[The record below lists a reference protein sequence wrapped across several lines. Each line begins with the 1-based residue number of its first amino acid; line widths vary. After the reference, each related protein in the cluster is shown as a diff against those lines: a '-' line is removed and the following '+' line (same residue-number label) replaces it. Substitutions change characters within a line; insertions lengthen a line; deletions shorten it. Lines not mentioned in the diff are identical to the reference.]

1 MADTETTLRIIPN
14 SDKVRDAL
22 IEALTRALEEAKAG
36 KVEGYVLTVVGSTVR
51 GDSRFIDRLSLIGAL
66 HMAIVNVTNDG

>member
-1 MADTETTLRIIPN
+1 MADTEAPIRIVPS

-36 KVEGYVLTVVGSTVR
+36 KVEGYVLTVVGSTIR
-51 GDSRFIDRLSLIGAL
+51 GDSKFVDRLSLIGAL